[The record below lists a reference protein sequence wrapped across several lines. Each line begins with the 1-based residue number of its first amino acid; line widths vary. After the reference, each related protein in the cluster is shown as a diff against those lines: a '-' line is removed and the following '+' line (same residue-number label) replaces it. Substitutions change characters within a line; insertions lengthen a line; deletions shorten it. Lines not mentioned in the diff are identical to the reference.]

1 MMNKSIPVFTFIFCS
16 LASGVSALAET
27 LHLARNEKLV
37 EQSIAATLLRDIS
50 ERSHLTL
57 KITPLPPTR
66 ANRSA
71 LNNEVDGEVARID
84 AYALKNPTLTKVSPA
99 YYYLSTVAFAKTPI
113 VIQSKEDLSKYR
125 VGAIR
130 GVAHSIAVTEG
141 LKNVE
146 FANDARSLFLM
157 LQAGRFDIAIDTGRN
172 GSYLINK
179 MALSEIQAVGELARQ
194 ELFAILSP
202 TKKHLAPQLSST
214 ISKLKASGELANL
227 TKKYEQEFLQSGA
240 EP

>member
-1 MMNKSIPVFTFIFCS
+1 MNKSTSILAVVFCLIT
-16 LASGVSALAET
+16 AGVSAQAET

-37 EQSIAATLLRDIS
+37 EQSIAASLLRDICN
-50 ERSHLTL
+50 RSDLGL
-57 KITPLPPTR
+57 KITPLPPAR

-99 YYYLSTVAFAKTPI
+99 FYYLSTVAFAKAPI
-113 VIQSKEDLSKYR
+113 KIQNEEDLAKYR

-130 GVAHSIAVTEG
+130 GVAHSLAVTEG

-157 LQAGRFDIAIDTGRN
+157 LQAGRFDVAIDTGRN
-172 GSYLINK
+172 GSYLIQK
-179 MALSEIQAVGELARQ
+179 MGLNDIHAVGELARQ
-194 ELFAILSP
+194 ELFTMMAQ
-202 TKKHLAPQLSST
+202 TKRHLAPKLSAT
-214 ISKLKASGELANL
+214 ISKLKASGELTTL
-227 TKKYEQEFLQSGA
+227 TKKYEQEFIQSGA